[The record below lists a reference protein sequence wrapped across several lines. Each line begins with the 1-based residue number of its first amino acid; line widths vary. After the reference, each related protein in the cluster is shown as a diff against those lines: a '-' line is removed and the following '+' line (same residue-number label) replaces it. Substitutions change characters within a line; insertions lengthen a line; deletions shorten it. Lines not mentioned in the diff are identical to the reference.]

1 MGSGERGVF
10 VVAGGSRGI
19 GAAISVAAAEAG
31 YAVLLTYAYNVQAA
45 DAVVAG
51 IAAKGG
57 IARAVRADTAVP
69 GEVVALFAAA
79 DAMGRLEVLAYSG
92 GITGPAS
99 PLVEA
104 DPAEIA
110 RVIAVNLT
118 GAMLCA
124 REAIARMS
132 TARGGAGGAIVFL
145 SSRAADYGS
154 PGEHVWYAAS
164 KGGIDSLTRGLAR
177 EVGLQGIR
185 VNAVSPGPVATD
197 MLDAAKQQRAAGL
210 SPIGRIGTPEEIA
223 AAVLFMAS
231 AEASFVTGANLA
243 VSGGR

>member
-1 MGSGERGVF
+1 MAAGERGVF

-19 GAAISVAAAEAG
+19 GAAIAVAAAAAG
-31 YAVLLTYAYNVQAA
+31 YAVLLTYASNAQAA
-45 DAVVAG
+45 QEVVG
-51 IAAKGG
+51 RIEAAGG
-57 IARAVRADTAVP
+57 IARAVRADTALP
-69 GEVVALFAAA
+69 EDVAAMFAAA
-79 DAMGRLEVLAYSG
+79 DAMGPLAVLAYSG
-92 GITGPAS
+92 GITGTAS
-99 PLVEA
+99 PLA
-104 DPAEIA
+104 DAEPETIA

-124 REAIARMS
+124 REAIVRMS

-145 SSRAADYGS
+145 SSRASDYGS

-164 KGGIDSLTRGLAR
+164 KGGVDSLTRGLAR
-177 EVGLQGIR
+177 EVGKEGIR
-185 VNAVSPGPVATD
+185 VNAVSPGPVATE
-197 MLDAAKQQRAAGL
+197 MLDPAKQERAAGL

-231 AEASFVTGANLA
+231 DAASFVTGANLA